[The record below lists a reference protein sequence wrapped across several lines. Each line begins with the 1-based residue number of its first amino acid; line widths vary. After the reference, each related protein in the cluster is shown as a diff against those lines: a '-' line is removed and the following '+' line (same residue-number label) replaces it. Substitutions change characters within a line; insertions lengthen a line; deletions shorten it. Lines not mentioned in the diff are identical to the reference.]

1 MPRLTLNK
9 QRRMIVDKHQ
19 SPESIRELLGEVLDR
34 AAWFLES
41 LPERRVTAASG
52 ADDLARALGEALPRR
67 GKPASEVLA
76 QLDEIGSQG
85 TVASAGPRYFGFVTG
100 GAVPAALAANWIAA
114 AWDQNA
120 FSEVSSPISA
130 AVESIALRW
139 VLELLGLPETSGAA
153 FVTGATMA
161 NFAALAAARRSVLLA
176 HGCDV
181 DRTGLHRAPEI
192 TLVAGEQAHA
202 TVFKVFGMLGL
213 GREQVIWVPADG
225 QGRMRADALPKF
237 AGPAI
242 VCTQVGN
249 VNSGAFDPVGA
260 ICDAVKQ
267 EDVWVH
273 VDGAFGLWAR
283 ASRKFGAPAEG
294 IERADSWATDA
305 HKWLNVPYDSGLAIV
320 RDADALRSAMS
331 LEAAYLPERGGR
343 EPFDYTPESSRR
355 ARGLE
360 VWAAIASLGRDGVA
374 DLVERCCRHAQ
385 RFAEGLRGAG
395 CEVLNDV
402 VLNQVLVC
410 FGDDRTTSEVI
421 RRVQRDGTCWC
432 GGTRWGGRTAMH
444 ISVSSWATT
453 SDDIERSLAAI
464 LGIVRGVR
472 GECG

>member
-1 MPRLTLNK
+1 MSESR
-9 QRRMIVDKHQ
+9 
-19 SPESIRELLGEVLDR
+19 ESIRELLGDVRER
-34 AAWFLES
+34 AARFLES
-41 LPERRVTAASG
+41 LPERRVIAARG
-52 ADDLARALGEALPRR
+52 AGDLAQALGDALPRR
-67 GKPASEVLA
+67 GQPASEVLE
-76 QLDEIGSQG
+76 QLDQIGSQG
-85 TVASAGPRYFGFVTG
+85 TVATAGPRYFGFVTG
-100 GAVPAALAANWIAA
+100 GAVPASLAANWLAT

-120 FSEVSSPISA
+120 FSEVSSPIGA
-130 AVESIALRW
+130 AVESVALRW
-139 VLELLGLPETSGAA
+139 VLELLDLPETSGAA

-176 HGCDV
+176 HGWDV
-181 DRTGLHRAPEI
+181 DRTGLLGGPEI

-202 TVFKVFGMLGL
+202 TLFKAFGMLGL
-213 GREQVIWVPADG
+213 GRERAIRVPVDG
-225 QGRMRADALPKF
+225 QGRMRVDALPNI

-249 VNSGAFDPVGA
+249 VNTGAFDPVGA

-267 EDVWVH
+267 EGAWVH

-283 ASRKFGAPAEG
+283 ASQQLGASVEG

-320 RDADALRSAMS
+320 RDADALRCAMS
-331 LEAAYLPERGGR
+331 LQAAYLPERAGR

-355 ARGLE
+355 ARGIE
-360 VWAAIASLGRDGVA
+360 IWAAIASLGRDGVA
-374 DLVERCCRHAQ
+374 ELVERCCRHAQ

-402 VLNQVLVC
+402 VLNQVLVS

-432 GGTRWGGRTAMH
+432 GGTLWGGRTAMR

-464 LGIVRGVR
+464 LNVVRDVARKR
-472 GECG
+472 G

>member
-1 MPRLTLNK
+1 MR
-9 QRRMIVDKHQ
+9 VDNCQ
-19 SPESIRELLGEVLDR
+19 SRESTRELLGEVQQR
-34 AAWFLES
+34 SARFLES
-41 LPERRVTAASG
+41 LPERHVPASRG
-52 ADDLARALGEALPRR
+52 ADDLAQALGGALPRLGR
-67 GKPASEVLA
+67 PASEILA
-76 QLDEIGSQG
+76 QLDEVGSKG

-100 GAVPAALAANWIAA
+100 GALPAALAANWLAA
-114 AWDQNA
+114 VWDQNA
-120 FSEVSSPISA
+120 FSEVSSPIGA
-130 AVESIALRW
+130 AVESVASQW
-139 VLELLGLPETSGAA
+139 VLELLDLPATSGAA

-161 NFAALAAARRSVLLA
+161 NFSALAAARRSVLLA
-176 HGCDV
+176 HGFDV
-181 DRTGLHRAPEI
+181 DRTGLNGAPQI

-202 TVFKVFGMLGL
+202 TLFKAFGMLGL
-213 GREQVIWVPADG
+213 GREQVIRVPADG
-225 QGRMRADALPKF
+225 QGRMRADALPNV

-242 VCTQVGN
+242 VCTQAGN
-249 VNSGAFDPVGA
+249 VNTGAFDPVGA

-283 ASRKFGAPAEG
+283 ASREFGAPAAG

-320 RDADALRSAMS
+320 RDADALRCAMS
-331 LEAAYLPERGGR
+331 LQAAYLPERVGR

-374 DLVERCCRHAQ
+374 ELVERCCRHAQ
-385 RFAEGLRGAG
+385 SFAEGLRGAG
-395 CEVLNDV
+395 CQVLNDV
-402 VLNQVLVC
+402 VLNQVLVS

-432 GGTRWGGRTAMH
+432 GGTLWGGRTAMR

-453 SDDIERSLAAI
+453 SDDVERSLEAI
-464 LGIVRGVR
+464 LSVVRGVKR
-472 GECG
+472 DCG

>member
-1 MPRLTLNK
+1 MK
-9 QRRMIVDKHQ
+9 VDKHQ

-34 AAWFLES
+34 AASFLES
-41 LPERRVTAASG
+41 LPERRVTAARG
-52 ADDLARALGEALPRR
+52 ADDLAQALGEALPRP

-130 AVESIALRW
+130 AVESVASRW
-139 VLELLGLPETSGAA
+139 VLELLGLPESSGAA

-176 HGCDV
+176 HGYDV
-181 DRTGLHRAPEI
+181 DRTGLHGAPEI

-202 TVFKVFGMLGL
+202 TLFKAFGMLGL
-213 GREQVIWVPADG
+213 GRERVIRVPADE
-225 QGRMRADALPKF
+225 QGRMHADALPKI

-249 VNSGAFDPVGA
+249 VNTGAFDPVGA

-283 ASRKFGAPAEG
+283 ASREFGAPAEG
-294 IERADSWATDA
+294 VERADSWATDA

-320 RDADALRSAMS
+320 RDADTLRCAMS
-331 LEAAYLPERGGR
+331 LQAAYLPECAGR

-355 ARGLE
+355 ARGIE
-360 VWAAIASLGRDGVA
+360 IWAAIASLGRDGVA
-374 DLVERCCRHAQ
+374 ELVDRCCRHAQ

-402 VLNQVLVC
+402 VLNQVLVS

-432 GGTRWGGRTAMH
+432 GGTLWSGRTAMR

-453 SDDIERSLAAI
+453 SDDVERSLAAV
-464 LGIVRGVR
+464 LGIVRDVAGKR
-472 GECG
+472 G

>member
-1 MPRLTLNK
+1 MR
-9 QRRMIVDKHQ
+9 VDNC
-19 SPESIRELLGEVLDR
+19 ESRESTRELLGEVQER
-34 AAWFLES
+34 AARFLES
-41 LPERRVTAASG
+41 LPERRVAAARG
-52 ADDLARALGEALPRR
+52 ADELAQALGGALPRLGR
-67 GKPASEVLA
+67 PASEILA

-100 GAVPAALAANWIAA
+100 GALPASLAANWLAA
-114 AWDQNA
+114 VWDQNA
-120 FSEVSSPISA
+120 FSEVSSPIGA
-130 AVESIALRW
+130 AVESVALQW
-139 VLELLGLPETSGAA
+139 VLELLRLPATSGAA

-176 HGCDV
+176 HGYDV
-181 DRTGLHRAPEI
+181 DRTGLHGAPEI
-192 TLVAGEQAHA
+192 VLVASEQAHA
-202 TVFKVFGMLGL
+202 TLFKAFGMLGL
-213 GREQVIWVPADG
+213 GRERVMQVPVDG
-225 QGRMRADALPKF
+225 QGRMRADALPKI

-249 VNSGAFDPVGA
+249 VNTGAFDPVGA
-260 ICDAVKQ
+260 ICDAAKR

-283 ASRKFGAPAEG
+283 VSQEFGVPAAG

-305 HKWLNVPYDSGLAIV
+305 HKWLNVPYDNGLAIV
-320 RDADALRSAMS
+320 RDADALRCAMS
-331 LEAAYLPERGGR
+331 LQAAYLPERLGR

-360 VWAAIASLGRDGVA
+360 IWAAIASLGRDGVA
-374 DLVERCCRHAQ
+374 ELVERCCRHAQ
-385 RFAEGLRGAG
+385 SFAEGLRGAG
-395 CEVLNDV
+395 CQVLNDV
-402 VLNQVLVC
+402 VLNQVLVS

-432 GGTRWGGRTAMH
+432 GGTLWGGRTAMR

-453 SDDIERSLAAI
+453 SDDVERSLEAI
-464 LGIVRGVR
+464 LSVVRGVR

>member
-1 MPRLTLNK
+1 MR
-9 QRRMIVDKHQ
+9 VDT
-19 SPESIRELLGEVLDR
+19 SESRESIRELLGDVRER
-34 AAWFLES
+34 AARFLES
-41 LPERRVTAASG
+41 LPERRVIAARR
-52 ADDLARALGEALPRR
+52 ADDLAQALGDALPRR
-67 GKPASEVLA
+67 GQPASEVLE
-76 QLDEIGSQG
+76 QLDKIGSQG

-100 GAVPAALAANWIAA
+100 GAVPASLAANWLAA

-120 FSEVSSPISA
+120 FSEASSPIGA
-130 AVESIALRW
+130 AVESVALRW
-139 VLELLGLPETSGAA
+139 VLELLDLPETSGAA

-176 HGCDV
+176 HGWDV
-181 DRTGLHRAPEI
+181 DRTGLHGGPEI

-202 TVFKVFGMLGL
+202 TLFKAFGMLGL
-213 GREQVIWVPADG
+213 GRERAIRVPVDG
-225 QGRMRADALPKF
+225 QGRMRVDALPNI

-249 VNSGAFDPVGA
+249 VNTGAFDPVGA

-267 EDVWVH
+267 EGVWVH

-283 ASRKFGAPAEG
+283 ASPQLGAPVEG

-320 RDADALRSAMS
+320 RNADALRRAMS
-331 LEAAYLPERGGR
+331 LQAAYLPERAGR

-355 ARGLE
+355 ARGIE
-360 VWAAIASLGRDGVA
+360 IWAAIASLGGDGVA
-374 DLVERCCRHAQ
+374 ELVQRCCRHAQ

-402 VLNQVLVC
+402 VLNQVLVS

-432 GGTRWGGRTAMH
+432 GGTLWGGRTAMR

-453 SDDIERSLAAI
+453 SDDVERSLAAI
-464 LGIVRGVR
+464 LNVVRDVARKR
-472 GECG
+472 G